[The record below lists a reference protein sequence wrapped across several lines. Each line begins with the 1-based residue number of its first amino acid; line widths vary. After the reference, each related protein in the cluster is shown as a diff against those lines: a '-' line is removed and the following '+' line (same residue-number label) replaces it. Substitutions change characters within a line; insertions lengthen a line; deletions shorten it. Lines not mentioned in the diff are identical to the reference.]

1 MNIYRKTLLIFIIC
15 QFFFTNSYSL
25 DLSLVDLK
33 YCGYPQKNKEIWYL
47 NLKGNSNGE
56 VKQTLYFMNGEV
68 EESDLNIKND
78 EDNVYMDYVK
88 TSESGEIRGVR
99 YWILDPN
106 KYKPKPGSNVYFDQ
120 AFFIEENGKKK
131 RVLDNGAESSEYYP
145 GKYAGSEGNLGVQC
159 AKQNKV
165 ALIESEIKEITKNK
179 KTQKKLKDYNES
191 PEGLLHNTFL
201 SYQIISVLFKSR
213 KEYAIQYISNQQM
226 EDAKKKAKKIQT
238 ILVKEHNLDPDAIW
252 KQASNTYKEKH
263 SHFDIVL
270 STGGFNDSI
279 AGAGKI
285 ELISLDNY
293 FKKVTGSTSSV
304 EKDF

>member
-1 MNIYRKTLLIFIIC
+1 
-15 QFFFTNSYSL
+15 
-25 DLSLVDLK
+25 
-33 YCGYPQKNKEIWYL
+33 
-47 NLKGNSNGE
+47 
-56 VKQTLYFMNGEV
+56 
-68 EESDLNIKND
+68 
-78 EDNVYMDYVK
+78 
-88 TSESGEIRGVR
+88 
-99 YWILDPN
+99 
-106 KYKPKPGSNVYFDQ
+106 
-120 AFFIEENGKKK
+120 
-131 RVLDNGAESSEYYP
+131 
-145 GKYAGSEGNLGVQC
+145 
-159 AKQNKV
+159 
-165 ALIESEIKEITKNK
+165 
-179 KTQKKLKDYNES
+179 
-191 PEGLLHNTFL
+191 
-201 SYQIISVLFKSR
+201 
-213 KEYAIQYISNQQM
+213 M